1 MPLPRSS
8 VWNCAVFLFLFALVL
23 TSAGNWILPLVDR
36 DEPRFAEAS
45 REMIERGD
53 WIVPHFNNGYRFD
66 KPPLIYWCQAA
77 SFAVFGQNEF
87 AARVPSVLATAAT
100 TVLIY
105 LFGRRLYGQREGWWA
120 AIMFATSLQT
130 LVHGRLAVADMLM
143 VAFFTLSTWAA
154 WELVVSANA
163 PATGNRTRWWWILWI
178 SFALGFL
185 AKGPV
190 VFLPILALV
199 VFARWNRSP
208 FPLRAWSWVLGAL
221 VCIGLVALWGIP
233 ALLRTQGDF
242 AKVGLGHH
250 VVGRSIQP
258 LEGHGFGG
266 VLGFIATLP
275 MYFVTVLFSFCPWSF
290 MLPGLALAAWKQR
303 QFSAGDKWLLA
314 VIGAVVVPFSLV
326 ATKLPHYILP
336 AMPMLA
342 LWCCAGWF
350 RRGGSE
356 TRLRSIARGMTVA
369 GLLIAIPGFLV
380 LSEYFPSP
388 RLASASVQWVKPTT
402 EIGSTEYDEPSLVW
416 YFRQFTRGFHRSM
429 PVAELKPFM
438 NEPGP
443 RLCVLPTK
451 DIERAFGQVPPS
463 WHSNRVAGLNLV
475 HGRRVDITIL
485 VKETE

>member
-1 MPLPRSS
+1 M
-8 VWNCAVFLFLFALVL
+8 FLFLLALVL

-45 REMIERGD
+45 REMIERND

-77 SFAVFGQNEF
+77 CFTVMGQNEF
-87 AARVPSVLATAAT
+87 SVRLPSVFATAAT

-105 LFGRRLYGQREGWWA
+105 FLGRRVYGQREGWWG

-130 LVHGRLAVADMLM
+130 LIHGRLAVADMLM
-143 VAFFTLSTWAA
+143 VMFFTLATWAA
-154 WELVVSANA
+154 WELASPSTAGK
-163 PATGNRTRWWWILWI
+163 TESRRQWWWILWI

-190 VFLPILALV
+190 VFLPILALLI
-199 VFARWNRSP
+199 FTRWNRSRL
-208 FPLRAWSWVLGAL
+208 PLRTGSWVAGAL
-221 VCIGLVALWGIP
+221 VCIGIIALWGIP
-233 ALLRTQGDF
+233 ALLRTQGAF

-275 MYFVTVLFSFCPWSF
+275 MYFVTVFLSFCPWSF
-290 MLPGLALAAWKQR
+290 MLPGLVLASWR
-303 QFSAGDKWLLA
+303 SRLFNTGDKWLLA
-314 VIGAVVVPFSLV
+314 VIASVVVPFSLV

-342 LWCCAGWF
+342 LWCSAGWF
-350 RRGGSE
+350 RLGGSE
-356 TRLRSIARGMTVA
+356 TRLRSIAQGMTVA
-369 GLLIAIPGFLV
+369 GLLIAIPGFIV
-380 LSEYFPSP
+380 LSEYFPTP
-388 RLASASVQWVKPTT
+388 RLANATAQWVQSNT

-416 YFRQFTRGFHRSM
+416 YFRRITHGFHRSM
-429 PVAELKPFM
+429 PMAELKSFM
-438 NEPGP
+438 NEPGS

-451 DIERAFGQVPPS
+451 DIVQAFGQVPPS
-463 WHSNRVAGLNLV
+463 WHSNRVVGLNLV
-475 HGRRVDITIL
+475 HGRRVDLSIL
-485 VKETE
+485 VKDTE